1 MKRWWRGLIS
11 LQGAARP
18 SKAGLA
24 FEKSER
30 GAFST
35 CALFTLTRVWS
46 DTTRTIALGA
56 VTEFQVARGSA
67 ESAIRS
73 FPSKASRTR
82 RASKLDQCAP
92 INALSTKLQ
101 CKRHVLDNVGSRVS
115 DLPGWKA
122 KANGS
127 GVYSRSMVM
136 REVARMAWVAVYTS
150 ICTVGVTGLEV
161 AATAKTIRTRVDVSS
176 ATSSG
181 CQAMV

>member
-1 MKRWWRGLIS
+1 MRYPKPRQSTNMHAGTSHSKGSHGTS
-11 LQGAARP
+11 L
-18 SKAGLA
+18 L
-24 FEKSER
+24 
-30 GAFST
+30 
-35 CALFTLTRVWS
+35 C
-46 DTTRTIALGA
+46 
-56 VTEFQVARGSA
+56 
-67 ESAIRS
+67 
-73 FPSKASRTR
+73 PSKASRTR

>member
-1 MKRWWRGLIS
+1 MRYPKPRQSTNMHAGTSHSKGSHGTS
-11 LQGAARP
+11 L
-18 SKAGLA
+18 L
-24 FEKSER
+24 
-30 GAFST
+30 
-35 CALFTLTRVWS
+35 C
-46 DTTRTIALGA
+46 
-56 VTEFQVARGSA
+56 
-67 ESAIRS
+67 
-73 FPSKASRTR
+73 PSKASRTR

-122 KANGS
+122 EANGS

-150 ICTVGVTGLEV
+150 ICAVGVTGLEV